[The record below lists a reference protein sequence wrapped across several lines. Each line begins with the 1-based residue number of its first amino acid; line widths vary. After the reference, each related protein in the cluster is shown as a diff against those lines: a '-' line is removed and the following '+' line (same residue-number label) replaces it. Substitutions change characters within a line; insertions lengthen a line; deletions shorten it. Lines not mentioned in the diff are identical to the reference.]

1 MRLPNPSSETKFSG
15 ANGDRELFIFP
26 VQLTT
31 NRIGNFTRLIHTL
44 AICVTIH
51 TIHINIRFCLDVS
64 CYSEGEVEISVAS
77 IHQSTRSLR

>member
-31 NRIGNFTRLIHTL
+31 NRIGNFTRLIHIL

-51 TIHINIRFCLDVS
+51 TIHIRFCLDVS